1 MDKDPRHCEALR
13 KLRTDHPARQI
24 DILEGDSNSAIKEVV
39 QGSSWNGIR
48 AVMFLDPYGMSV
60 DWETLESIRATEAID
75 VWYLVPSQGSFDKL
89 HDTQTRLTN
98 RSAPLSLGCS
108 AIAIGSPPGTRERS
122 RTICLALAIWNTRVS
137 PTLKRWNPTSGGAFG
152 SYSQG
157 F

>member
-1 MDKDPRHCEALR
+1 VPPFDRLIFMDKDPRHCEALR

-24 DILEGDSNSAIKEVV
+24 DILVGDSNSAIKEVV

-75 VWYLVPSQGSFDKL
+75 VWYLVSLAGLFRQAARHADAVDESKRAALTRMLGNSDWESAWYERTQQGDLFGAGDME
-89 HDTQTRLTN
+89 H
-98 RSAPLSLGCS
+98 
-108 AIAIGSPPGTRERS
+108 S
-122 RTICLALAIWNTRVS
+122 R
-137 PTLKRWNPTSGGAFG
+137 
-152 SYSQG
+152 YSQG